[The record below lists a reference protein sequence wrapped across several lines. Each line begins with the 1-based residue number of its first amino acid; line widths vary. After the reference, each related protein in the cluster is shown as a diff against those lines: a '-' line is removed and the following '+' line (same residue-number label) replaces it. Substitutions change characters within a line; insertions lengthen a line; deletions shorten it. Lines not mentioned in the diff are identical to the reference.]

1 MTFIRRNYNHQRTF
15 TWRNYNHI
23 GSFRQRIYNHLGT
36 FTQRSY
42 DHLGTFT
49 QRNYDHLGTFTQR
62 NYDHLRTF
70 TQRNYD
76 HLVTFTQR
84 NYDHLKTFRWR
95 NYNHFIIV
103 IQLQIMYNP
112 KRTFIAK
119 LLYVVKAL
127 RQHNLDSRVTIITL
141 RPLHHATTN
150 YIIFCVFKDLLW
162 CSYFHPMFL
171 IFLS

>member
-1 MTFIRRNYNHQRTF
+1 MHSVTTNHHRTFIRRNYNHKRTF
-15 TWRNYNHI
+15 TWRDYNHI
-23 GSFRQRIYNHLGT
+23 GSFRQRNYNYLGT

-62 NYDHLRTF
+62 NYDHI
-70 TQRNYD
+70 
-76 HLVTFTQR
+76 
-84 NYDHLKTFRWR
+84 KTFRRR

-127 RQHNLDSRVTIITL
+127 WQHNLDSRVTIITL

-150 YIIFCVFKDLLW
+150 YIFFCVFKDLLW